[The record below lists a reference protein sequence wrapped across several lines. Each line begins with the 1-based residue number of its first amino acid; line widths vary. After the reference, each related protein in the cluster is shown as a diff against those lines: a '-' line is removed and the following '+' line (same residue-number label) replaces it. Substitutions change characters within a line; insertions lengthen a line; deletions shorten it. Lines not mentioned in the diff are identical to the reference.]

1 MDVLGWAVLIVGAA
15 AVVFAGDLLLKRFF
29 GGGRDVAAH
38 EAADA
43 QAHQQAVRG
52 QMNGGGFGPQG

>member
-29 GGGRDVAAH
+29 GGGRVLAAH
-38 EAADA
+38 EAPDA
-43 QAHQQAVRG
+43 QAPQQALRG